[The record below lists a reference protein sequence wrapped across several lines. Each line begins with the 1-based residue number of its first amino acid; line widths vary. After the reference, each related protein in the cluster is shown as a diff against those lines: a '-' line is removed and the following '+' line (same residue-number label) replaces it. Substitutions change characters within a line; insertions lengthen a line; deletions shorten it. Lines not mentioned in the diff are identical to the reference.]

1 MFACHVKRNI
11 TGMARSDPGKGVI
24 SHASPL
30 GSALLGKQ
38 AGGRFTA
45 RIADADK
52 QCEVVRGNNSD
63 EGI

>member
-1 MFACHVKRNI
+1 
-11 TGMARSDPGKGVI
+11 MARSDPGKGVI